1 MFLPVQK
8 RPALPEAQPQRRW
21 AEETRGNTTHL
32 ATPAPQGEEP
42 YFRQRSVPTMQV
54 ILPRRV
60 RRTRRVAPRAAEQG
74 FEFLYVSSGRGGLGA
89 IFARV
94 LRAILK

>member
-1 MFLPVQK
+1 
-8 RPALPEAQPQRRW
+8 
-21 AEETRGNTTHL
+21 
-32 ATPAPQGEEP
+32 
-42 YFRQRSVPTMQV
+42 MQV